1 VLIDDVTESYGGG
14 EGAFAP
20 SSTGVV
26 SRDGTI
32 TVDVMAKFEDGV
44 LGIRIFELWKVP
56 PLPQR
61 FTGEVAPD
69 GTVQFPRA
77 TIDPVTIE
85 LLPFFATHF
94 VPPGRLAPGTHWSV
108 VKTYDKSVVSTEYT
122 VTAVGLTSIT
132 IHKLT
137 TIKAL
142 GNETIDG
149 TIAYDLS
156 SSAPISGK
164 LRVKRTDTFADGLTQ
179 ETLDLT
185 FDRQSDTA
193 SATPKNMVVEP
204 TTLRGKT
211 VRLEPLRIEHV
222 GPLAHVG
229 LDPSLWRW
237 IPVQVATPDEMRTYV
252 LTALD
257 EQQRGVSVPFAIIDQ
272 VSGQVIGST
281 RYANIEPAHRRLEI
295 GWTWLTPSFQRT
307 AANTEAKLM
316 LLTHAFETLG
326 AQRVELKT
334 DALNERSREAILRI
348 GAVEEGTFR
357 KHLIMSTGRA
367 RDTVY
372 FSIID
377 SEWPAVK
384 AKLQAR
390 LR

>member
-1 VLIDDVTESYGGG
+1 
-14 EGAFAP
+14 
-20 SSTGVV
+20 
-26 SRDGTI
+26 
-32 TVDVMAKFEDGV
+32 
-44 LGIRIFELWKVP
+44 
-56 PLPQR
+56 LPQR

-94 VPPGRLAPGTHWSV
+94 VPPGSLAPGTHWSV

-193 SATPKNMVVEP
+193 SATPK
-204 TTLRGKT
+204 
-211 VRLEPLRIEHV
+211 
-222 GPLAHVG
+222 
-229 LDPSLWRW
+229 S
-237 IPVQVATPDEMRTYV
+237 
-252 LTALD
+252 
-257 EQQRGVSVPFAIIDQ
+257 
-272 VSGQVIGST
+272 
-281 RYANIEPAHRRLEI
+281 
-295 GWTWLTPSFQRT
+295 
-307 AANTEAKLM
+307 
-316 LLTHAFETLG
+316 
-326 AQRVELKT
+326 
-334 DALNERSREAILRI
+334 
-348 GAVEEGTFR
+348 
-357 KHLIMSTGRA
+357 
-367 RDTVY
+367 
-372 FSIID
+372 
-377 SEWPAVK
+377 
-384 AKLQAR
+384 
-390 LR
+390 